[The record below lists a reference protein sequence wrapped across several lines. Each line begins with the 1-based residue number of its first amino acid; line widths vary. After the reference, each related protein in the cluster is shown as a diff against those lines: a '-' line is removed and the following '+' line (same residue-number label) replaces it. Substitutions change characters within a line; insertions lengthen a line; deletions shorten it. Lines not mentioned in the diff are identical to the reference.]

1 MLTERM
7 QVRAPTRSCCFWNF
21 PALSKKFDIFKSLSK
36 KFDIFSKILFRDA
49 ENFFRHQCELVL
61 RHQMQVSN
69 YFVKF
74 FYSVFYKVKNYIHKY
89 SENIPLSVVLRNPEP
104 ESTYVFTERPR
115 LPAMENCYIFLQLQF
130 ISVQCSYHRVHT
142 QCQKPL
148 LWRTFHHGGKM
159 SPEAEFM
166 NVQFLWGFWA

>member
-1 MLTERM
+1 M
-7 QVRAPTRSCCFWNF
+7 QVRAPTRSCSFWNF

-74 FYSVFYKVKNYIHKY
+74 FYSVEQKFQWKTTKTAEIVQNVVITAAEYLLKSLFFLKTKVKD
-89 SENIPLSVVLRNPEP
+89 
-104 ESTYVFTERPR
+104 STG
-115 LPAMENCYIFLQLQF
+115 N
-130 ISVQCSYHRVHT
+130 
-142 QCQKPL
+142 
-148 LWRTFHHGGKM
+148 
-159 SPEAEFM
+159 
-166 NVQFLWGFWA
+166 